1 MSKNDRR
8 MGELIVRVTA
18 PLVARIADLEAR
30 VETLEGSS
38 DQDVAQRKKLRGG
51 EIAKEIAENIRVMQQ
66 QWRDEDEAKT
76 K

>member
-1 MSKNDRR
+1 MNKNDGR
-8 MGELIVRVTA
+8 MGELIFRVTA

-30 VETLEGSS
+30 IETLEGSS

-51 EIAKEIAENIRVMQQ
+51 EIAKEIAENIKVMQQ
-66 QWRDEDEAKT
+66 QWSDEDEAKT

>member
-1 MSKNDRR
+1 

-30 VETLEGSS
+30 IETLEGSS